1 MVGGR
6 VLDGERKSTSPFFME
21 GHGAN
26 KRICLLMIHG
36 FTGHPGDFRG
46 MAAYLNDAGYTV
58 QAIRLP
64 GHGTTPEE
72 MRRTRWEDWWR
83 HTLVSYDLLQGL
95 DPSRIIV
102 PIGFSMGGL
111 LAMRL
116 SLARPVAGVV
126 TLAAPVMLR
135 DRRIRY
141 AGIVRF
147 VKRYIHK
154 QPVISEYLLQE
165 RGAYVRTPLD
175 CVHSLYKQ
183 IRLMRRLIPLV
194 HAPIFIGQGLAD
206 GTVDPASADYLYRT
220 VASRQKT
227 LRCYPETS
235 HAIMADVTRMEL
247 FRDVER
253 FVAGLRRPFG
263 AGMAEVRMADEVA
276 ESEVRTADGVS
287 VTEVPIPDDV
297 AETEAWIA
305 DGVSVT
311 EAWTS
316 GDAAETEALT
326 SDDVAETE
334 AWIADGVSVTEAW
347 IADNATET
355 EAWIADDVADT
366 DRAGSETWGYA
377 REWNDGYDDERY
389 GGLSVQVESQDGNG

>member
-206 GTVDPASADYLYRT
+206 GTVDPASADYLYRS

-263 AGMAEVRMADEVA
+263 AGMA
-276 ESEVRTADGVS
+276 EVRTADGVS